1 MFANTSM
8 AGTTRIASTG
18 RTEVSGMP
26 TCAANNDH
34 SQWPRAHPAG
44 TPNTTPTNTKA
55 DACQA
60 TRRGYL
66 PGGKAE
72 GFQQSQV
79 PTAPAHGS
87 RQRMADQGGAKKSQ

>member
-34 SQWPRAHPAG
+34 SQWPRPSGGDPKYNAHEREGRCLPSH
-44 TPNTTPTNTKA
+44 
-55 DACQA
+55 
-60 TRRGYL
+60 RRGYL